1 MDIGIAT
8 TVDFS
13 NLLHLNDE
21 SDRSLSSL
29 TPDRLESSFKEADY
43 RRVVNV
49 GEALVAFLLAWRRQ
63 ETAVASIGFNVVRA

>member
-1 MDIGIAT
+1 MAAT
-8 TVDFS
+8 KGFPD
-13 NLLHLNDE
+13 LLRLNDE

-49 GEALVAFLLAWRRQ
+49 GEAVVAFLLAWRRQ